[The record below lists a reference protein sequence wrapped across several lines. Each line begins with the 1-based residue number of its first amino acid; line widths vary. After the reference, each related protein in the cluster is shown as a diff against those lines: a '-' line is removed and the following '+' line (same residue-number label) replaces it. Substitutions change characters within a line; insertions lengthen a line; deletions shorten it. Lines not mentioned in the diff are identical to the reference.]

1 MLYPS
6 DPFIVPNAVQTW
18 PQQQSTAIH
27 EKNIHPKPSCH
38 GTASV
43 GRLDSNL
50 CWTWSHIYSFVPMIR
65 LLEVARGSHPLTKP
79 WSFQAR
85 KWVWRLMKVSAWNKA
100 SLSVQCPGNTSA
112 PTVNRSKNIM
122 FVAEGHGVKQDHS
135 ETQPLGY
142 MLHICVICITS
153 SLWLLFILCLV
164 LFFFQKMI
172 LANYRIFIH
181 SIFLIYKSL
190 Y

>member
-50 CWTWSHIYSFVPMIR
+50 CWTWSHIYSFVPRIR

-85 KWVWRLMKVSAWNKA
+85 KWVWRLMKVSACNKA

-112 PTVNRSKNIM
+112 PTVHI
-122 FVAEGHGVKQDHS
+122 DTLL
-135 ETQPLGY
+135 TQPLGY

-153 SLWLLFILCLV
+153 SLWL
-164 LFFFQKMI
+164 Q
-172 LANYRIFIH
+172 
-181 SIFLIYKSL
+181 SL
-190 Y
+190 SYAWY